1 MTQGIVEIIPV
12 AAIIPTYNRSMV
24 LQKTINTIAT
34 QNVQFAEII
43 IVDASENSLTEEI
56 LSCKFENL
64 QSNIIYK
71 KAQQKGAAT
80 QRNEAFAISSQPFV
94 CFMDDDVYLEPF
106 CVERLWNGIKNNES
120 VGGINAMI
128 TNQQY
133 HALGGL
139 TKLIC
144 RLLHGKIL
152 SSYAGKCIGPA
163 YNFLPEDKPELP
175 EYVQVDWL
183 NLGCTIY
190 RKAALQNPPFQNHF
204 TGYSMMEDLT
214 LSLTVGKNYTLL
226 NARTA
231 RIFHDSQPGDYKS
244 NVTDL
249 EKMELINRHYVMT
262 KILGKT
268 SINDYLKLTFLEA
281 FNFLALFR
289 NSAQIKKVPF
299 FIKGKL
305 QAIWSIW
312 KQK

>member
-1 MTQGIVEIIPV
+1 MDNSTITIIPV
-12 AAIIPTYNRSMV
+12 SAIIPTYNRSTV
-24 LQKTINTIAT
+24 LQKTLNTIAL
-34 QNVQFAEII
+34 QNVQFQEII
-43 IVDASENSLTEEI
+43 IVDASENSSTQEI
-56 LSCKFENL
+56 LSSEIEGL
-64 QSNIIYK
+64 RSRIVYK
-71 KAQQKGAAT
+71 KALQKGAAT

-94 CFMDDDVYLEPF
+94 CFMDDDVYLESF
-106 CVERLWNGIKNNES
+106 CIERLWNGIKDNER

-128 TNQQY
+128 INQQY

-139 TKLIC
+139 TKFVC
-144 RLLHGKIL
+144 KLLHGKAL
-152 SSYAGKCIGPA
+152 GSYAGKCIGPA
-163 YNFLPEDKPELP
+163 YNFLPEDDEVLP
-175 EYVQVDWL
+175 EYVPVDWL
-183 NLGCTIY
+183 NLGCTFY
-190 RKAALQNPPFQNHF
+190 KKEALQNPPFQNHF

-214 LSLTVGKNYTLL
+214 LSLTVGKKYTLL
-226 NARTA
+226 NARNA
-231 RIFHDSQPGDYKS
+231 KIFHDSQPGDYKS

-268 SINDYLKLTFLEA
+268 SIKYYFKLTLLET

-289 NSAQIKKVPF
+289 NTAQIKKVPF